1 MITLSV
7 NFILVIQ
14 ESLLKNFENVS
25 VQVTQCPDLKAS
37 PYNLMDSGEFIIFI
51 EILFNTNSITY

>member
-37 PYNLMDSGEFIIFI
+37 PYNLMDSGKFVIFI
-51 EILFNTNSITY
+51 EILFN